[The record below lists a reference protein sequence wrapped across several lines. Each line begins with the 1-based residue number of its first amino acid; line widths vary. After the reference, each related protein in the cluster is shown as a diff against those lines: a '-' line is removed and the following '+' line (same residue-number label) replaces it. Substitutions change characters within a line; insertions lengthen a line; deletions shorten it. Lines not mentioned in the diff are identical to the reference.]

1 MNKKRELS
9 IMLSGVAK
17 MKGLDPAS
25 FTNIMMN
32 MWFDEDDDEFD
43 DDDDMWFDEE

>member
-1 MNKKRELS
+1 MSKKREILTM
-9 IMLSGVAK
+9 IDWVAEK
-17 MKGLDPAS
+17 KQLDPAS
-25 FTNIMMN
+25 FTNLMMN